1 MKGVKE
7 IPKKAYF
14 KLPEVCE
21 LTDTQPYVL
30 RFWESEFPQLAP
42 EKSRSGQPIYRRG
55 DLDLILRIKQLLYE
69 EEYTIAGA
77 RQRLEQ
83 ESGRKR
89 PMEAG
94 DGGGRRA
101 RPRSEPEAASAAV
114 GPGSDV
120 AALRAEIE
128 SLRERLERAEA
139 AREEAEARA
148 GAGDPEMA
156 AARVV
161 AAEAARAAAERAL
174 EIRRARGLEV
184 AERLEELLDRLDR
197 RRETSPAVD
206 AESP

>member
-7 IPKKAYF
+7 IPKKSYY

-55 DLDLILRIKQLLYE
+55 DLDLILRIKKLLYE

-83 ESGRKR
+83 ESGGKR
-89 PMEAG
+89 PKEAG
-94 DGGGRRA
+94 DGGVRRA
-101 RPRSEPEAASAAV
+101 RPRPEAETASTPV
-114 GPGSDV
+114 GPAPDV

-128 SLRERLERAEA
+128 SLRDRLARAEA
-139 AREEAEARA
+139 AREEAESRA
-148 GAGDPEMA
+148 GVGDSEMA

-161 AAEAARAAAERAL
+161 AAEASRAAAERAL
-174 EIRRARGLEV
+174 EIRRARSLEV
-184 AERLEELLDRLDR
+184 AERLEELLDRLESL
-197 RRETSPAVD
+197 RESNPPVD